1 MTVINPL
8 VILMNLLKNSYQLI
22 INQSLEVSFKSIIM
36 LYLKCITIY
45 RNMLRND

>member
-8 VILMNLLKNSYQLI
+8 VILINLLKNSYRLI

-36 LYLKCITIY
+36 LY
-45 RNMLRND
+45 